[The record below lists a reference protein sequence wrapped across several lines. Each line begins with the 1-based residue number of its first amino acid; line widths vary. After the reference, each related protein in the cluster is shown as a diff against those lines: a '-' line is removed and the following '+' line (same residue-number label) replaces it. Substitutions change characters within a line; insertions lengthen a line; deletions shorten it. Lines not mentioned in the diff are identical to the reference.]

1 MILPTFEDVLPSDVI
16 LTVEDFQEEVIED
29 EEIQEEAP
37 VSDLPEEELPEGPTE
52 GDPLARVAFDSLVE
66 KGILEPDS
74 DFKKSFEELD
84 SKFEGLPNKLLRS
97 AIDELPDHSQ
107 TILKFIASAG
117 TNLTA
122 DELQTFIKEYY
133 KEQDTPE
140 ISTADEA
147 RSYLEQQFK
156 TQGLRPSAIQAQ
168 LDELEDEGKLEEEA
182 GKLLKSKNK
191 VTDTLLQEKELE
203 NSKIV
208 QAQKDFNV
216 SVQTALQ
223 ETTWSKPQREKVLQ
237 VIPKANQILND
248 VIKTPK
254 AYLQLMDLLSMFD
267 GKEFDLEHIKKQ
279 GESRVSS
286 SIKEKLEKSGFSSA
300 ATKTKSSSD
309 SPLKDEWKNYK
320 PIV

>member
-1 MILPTFEDVLPSDVI
+1 
-16 LTVEDFQEEVIED
+16 
-29 EEIQEEAP
+29 
-37 VSDLPEEELPEGPTE
+37 
-52 GDPLARVAFDSLVE
+52 VAFDLLVE

-74 DFKKSFEELD
+74 DFKNSFEELD
-84 SKFEGLPNKLLRS
+84 SKFEDLPNKLLRS

-133 KEQDTPE
+133 KEQDVPE

-156 TQGLRPSAIQAQ
+156 TQGLRNSAIQAQ